1 MRRFGEGDRVRVDI
15 PEISDP
21 DHDRYHG
28 REGVVKNVVSDAA
41 SAVTG
46 DERDDAHYRV
56 QFDDGEVMDFR
67 WRDLRPPISEE

>member
-1 MRRFGEGDRVRVDI
+1 
-15 PEISDP
+15 
-21 DHDRYHG
+21 
-28 REGVVKNVVSDAA
+28 VKNVVSDAA